1 MWLLCVALLVI
12 WSFTIIIS
20 SFEASL
26 VFQAQRCQLM
36 CVPTAFLLCL
46 SEVSSVCSCSF
57 VLWSSDLH
65 SAYLY
70 RCVSFRVF
78 SGRPRR
84 DSEMQY
90 DAVLTMAVYLTPLVN
105 YRSSAPWAPPPGT
118 LVWNNQSGAPLS
130 WLELHPNLRLVCLW
144 TESLKVELINW
155 CWSGHCSPVFLPV
168 QLRKSFRWKFDGN

>member
-1 MWLLCVALLVI
+1 MALLVI
-12 WSFTIIIS
+12 WSFTILIS

-105 YRSSAPWAPPPGT
+105 YRSSAP
-118 LVWNNQSGAPLS
+118 
-130 WLELHPNLRLVCLW
+130 
-144 TESLKVELINW
+144 
-155 CWSGHCSPVFLPV
+155 
-168 QLRKSFRWKFDGN
+168 